1 MKIVDCF
8 TFYNEL
14 TLLEY
19 RLATLIDVVDH
30 FIIVEANQTHMGKP
44 KELYYSNNMERYA
57 KFSHKIIHVVV
68 DLPHTE
74 GLNTVRNDQWRNEE
88 FQRNCIIRGFSRID
102 IQDEDVIM
110 ISDLDEIP
118 DPTTLQNVK
127 NGLVTVT
134 AYSLEQDFYYYNLYS
149 RFLNKWTMAKILS
162 FGIFQDLGVPCNSIR
177 AQKFPHLKKGGWHL
191 SYFGDKYFIQNKLQN
206 FAHAE
211 HNTPTTTNLTN
222 IQWHIDNVACL
233 VGDQYKMKHLPLNKN
248 DYLPPN
254 ADIYLKDFV

>member
-88 FQRNCIIRGFSRID
+88 FQRNF
-102 IQDEDVIM
+102 
-110 ISDLDEIP
+110 
-118 DPTTLQNVK
+118 
-127 NGLVTVT
+127 
-134 AYSLEQDFYYYNLYS
+134 
-149 RFLNKWTMAKILS
+149 
-162 FGIFQDLGVPCNSIR
+162 
-177 AQKFPHLKKGGWHL
+177 
-191 SYFGDKYFIQNKLQN
+191 
-206 FAHAE
+206 
-211 HNTPTTTNLTN
+211 
-222 IQWHIDNVACL
+222 
-233 VGDQYKMKHLPLNKN
+233 
-248 DYLPPN
+248 
-254 ADIYLKDFV
+254 